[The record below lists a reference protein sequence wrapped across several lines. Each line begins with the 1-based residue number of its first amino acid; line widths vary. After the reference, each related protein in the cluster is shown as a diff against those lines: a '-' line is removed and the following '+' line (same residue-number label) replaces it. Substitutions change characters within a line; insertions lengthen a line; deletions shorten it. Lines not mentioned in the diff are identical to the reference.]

1 MEIVLATFIGGVM
14 SIIGVMLL
22 NRNWYK
28 RKEMEYK
35 YNIKRFKLGKR
46 YKLQERDL
54 PKKSEPNWL
63 EIIGKLDKSQIGNL
77 VDMIPEDVDDEG
89 DILGS
94 IIQYAQNNPELVQN
108 LLGGL
113 MGKPK
118 EQKTLTDEKY

>member
-77 VDMIPEDVDDEG
+77 IDMIPEDVDDEG